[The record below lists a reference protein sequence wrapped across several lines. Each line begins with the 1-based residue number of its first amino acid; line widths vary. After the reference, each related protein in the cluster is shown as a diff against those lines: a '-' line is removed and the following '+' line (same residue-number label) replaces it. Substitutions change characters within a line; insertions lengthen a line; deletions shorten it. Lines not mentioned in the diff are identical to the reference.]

1 MFSFS
6 GFQKNPAILEK
17 SPLGAIKRLLFGKH
31 SKISY
36 SQCGEDIIIAGV
48 LAALGIKRPTYI
60 DIGAFNP
67 VYLSNTYFFYQK
79 GSNGVCIEPNRV
91 LCKNIQRKRPK
102 DICINMGIGLSAA
115 AEAPFY
121 IMNEA
126 TLSTFSKEEAERM
139 CSYGNLSIEKVIT
152 IPLITLVEVIEKY
165 LKGCPNFISLDVEG
179 LDLEILKSFDFAK
192 YRPEIFCVETITY
205 TEDKSEKKIVP
216 TIEFMQSNGYFV
228 YADTYI
234 NTIFVDRAAWA
245 ARP

>member
-1 MFSFS
+1 M
-6 GFQKNPAILEK
+6 AL
-17 SPLGAIKRLLFGKH
+17 LKRLLFGKH

-36 SQCGEDIIIAGV
+36 SQCGEDIISEGIF
-48 LAALGIKRPTYI
+48 AALGIKRPTYI
-60 DIGAFNP
+60 DIGAYNP
-67 VYLSNTYFFYQK
+67 VYLSNTYLFYQK
-79 GSNGVCIEPNRV
+79 GSKGVCIEPNNI
-91 LCKNIQRKRPK
+91 LCRNIQRKRPK

-115 AEAPFY
+115 TEATFY

-139 CSYGNLSIEKVIT
+139 CSYGNLSIEKAIT
-152 IPLITLVEVIEKY
+152 IPLITLDEVIEKY
-165 LKGCPNFISLDVEG
+165 LKSCPNFISLDVEG
-179 LDLEILKSFDFAK
+179 LDLEILKSFDFTR

-216 TIEFMQSNGYFV
+216 TIEFMLSNGYFV